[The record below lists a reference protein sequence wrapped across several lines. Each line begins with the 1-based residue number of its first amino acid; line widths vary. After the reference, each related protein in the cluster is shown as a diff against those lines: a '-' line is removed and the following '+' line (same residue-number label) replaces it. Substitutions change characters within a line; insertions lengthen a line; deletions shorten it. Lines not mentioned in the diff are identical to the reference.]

1 MVVKY
6 IKFFKLGVFSKNS
19 MNWPKLL
26 YVLIIVL
33 LYVPMVFLGANVFF
47 PEYTGQNKY
56 FHGFDD
62 CYLKHTYPPDRRI
75 SGEEELR
82 VRQLQQKCQEDQ
94 RRAQQKWEDDKLKY
108 EGQKYVMISLFN
120 LVVLLVAAFLP
131 WLQETVSMGLFLGSI
146 GATFGATVRYFDT
159 RSKIGFVILVIT
171 FVLMLFFINHKKDV
185 FIPLKQKKK

>member
-1 MVVKY
+1 MVLGCFETLKRVKY
-6 IKFFKLGVFSKNS
+6 YLIIHNS

-33 LYVPMVFLGANVFF
+33 LYIPMVFLGANVFF
-47 PEYTGQNKY
+47 PEYTGHNNY
-56 FHGFDD
+56 FRGYDD
-62 CYLKHTYPPDRRI
+62 CYAKHQYTSDGRI
-75 SGEEELR
+75 INAEEMR

-131 WLQETVSMGLFLGSI
+131 ALHETVSMGLFLGSI
-146 GATFGATVRYFDT
+146 GTTFGATIRYFDT
-159 RSKIGFVILVIT
+159 RSKIGFIILVIT
-171 FVLMLFFINHKKDV
+171 FVLMLFFINHNIKSRKK
-185 FIPLKQKKK
+185 